1 MKAGLMSSSGRI
13 FARGYMGMSS
23 MVLQGVYTFHVWRVV
38 QGSQTNK
45 SSQEFMSLWFLYL
58 RGTRAC
64 RKILAFRTFEGAVR
78 SVLL

>member
-38 QGSQTNK
+38 QGSQTINFITGVHVLVVFVVAGNTLM
-45 SSQEFMSLWFLYL
+45 SQN
-58 RGTRAC
+58 TC
-64 RKILAFRTFEGAVR
+64 IQNI
-78 SVLL
+78 